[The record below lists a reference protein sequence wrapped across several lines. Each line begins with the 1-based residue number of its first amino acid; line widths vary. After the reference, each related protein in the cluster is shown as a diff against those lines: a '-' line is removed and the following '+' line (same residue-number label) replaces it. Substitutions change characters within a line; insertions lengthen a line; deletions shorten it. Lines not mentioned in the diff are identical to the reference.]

1 MSLLRVPADYPRI
14 RVVQSFAELVAV
26 PLVGQ
31 CNAVCWQRELPGD
44 FDEVLAHLA
53 ADAGIHTLDE
63 ARLAELPVS
72 PQGRLAIDFMLEDLR
87 LLRAHGLAPNLDCI
101 AGYARDDA
109 AAIVPVDVYSFHID
123 RATVA
128 TDTYLCSYRG
138 PASEGLR
145 NDEAQR
151 RVDVPETR
159 AALLA
164 QFGGQDGEEFREF
177 LRESCCELHY
187 VPLPHTQPFSFG
199 VGNLWRIAV
208 DHPGSRVPA
217 CIHRAPATLPG
228 DAPRL
233 LLIS

>member
-1 MSLLRVPADYPRI
+1 
-14 RVVQSFAELVAV
+14 
-26 PLVGQ
+26 
-31 CNAVCWQRELPGD
+31 
-44 FDEVLAHLA
+44 
-53 ADAGIHTLDE
+53 
-63 ARLAELPVS
+63 
-72 PQGRLAIDFMLEDLR
+72 MLEDLR

-187 VPLPHTQPFSFG
+187 VPLPHAQPFSFG

>member
-1 MSLLRVPADYPRI
+1 MVPLCLPADYPRI
-14 RVVQSFAELVAV
+14 RVVHSFAELVAV
-26 PLVGQ
+26 PFEGH
-31 CNAVCWQRELPGD
+31 CNAVCWPRELPGD
-44 FDEVLAHLA
+44 FDEVFAHLA
-53 ADAGIHTLDE
+53 ADAGVNTLDE
-63 ARLAELPVS
+63 ARLAALPVS
-72 PQGRLAIDFMLEDLR
+72 AEGRVAIEFMLEDLR
-87 LLRAHGLAPNLDCI
+87 LLRTHGLAPNLDCI
-101 AGYARDDA
+101 DEYARDDE

-151 RVDVPETR
+151 RVDVSETR

-164 QFGGQDGEEFREF
+164 QFGGEDGEAFREF
-177 LRESCCELHY
+177 LRESCCDLHY
-187 VPLPHTQPFSFG
+187 APLPHAQPFSFG
-199 VGNLWRIAV
+199 VGTLWRIAV

-217 CIHRAPATLPG
+217 CIHRAPATQPG
-228 DAPRL
+228 QAPRL